1 MRIIVHRLQSGR
13 LEGIC
18 IGCRTAGG
26 VSLVSIIVAFP
37 NRDNAAKIRNLIVR
51 GGMDV
56 TGVCT
61 AGAQALQYAD
71 MADEGIVVCGYK
83 LKDMMYT
90 ELREYL
96 PGDFEMLLVASSD
109 KWTGGAMEGVIG
121 LSMPVK
127 AYDLMNTLEM
137 MHCTIEQRRKRRKL
151 EQKNRNLQQKAV
163 ITRAKEL
170 LMSRN
175 NMSEAE
181 AHRYL
186 QKSSM
191 DSGTNM
197 VETAEMVLMVMA
209 E

>member
-1 MRIIVHRLQSGR
+1 M
-13 LEGIC
+13 
-18 IGCRTAGG
+18 
-26 VSLVSIIVAFP
+26 VSIIVAFS
-37 NRDNAAKIRNLIVR
+37 NKDNAAKIRNLIVR
-51 GGMDV
+51 SGMDV

-61 AGAQALQYAD
+61 AGAQVLQYAD

-90 ELREYL
+90 GLREYL
-96 PGDFEMLLVASSD
+96 PGEFEMLLMASAD
-109 KWTGGAMEGVIG
+109 KWTEGCMDGVIG

-127 AYDLMNTLEM
+127 AYDLINMLETM
-137 MHCTIEQRRKRRKL
+137 IHTIEQRRKKRKSD
-151 EQKNRNLQQKAV
+151 QKNRNSQQKAL
-163 ITRAKEL
+163 ITKAKEL

-175 NMSEAE
+175 GMSEEE

-197 VETAEMVLMVMA
+197 VETAEMILSVMTK
-209 E
+209 

>member
-1 MRIIVHRLQSGR
+1 MVGIIV
-13 LEGIC
+13 
-18 IGCRTAGG
+18 
-26 VSLVSIIVAFP
+26 VFP
-37 NRDNAAKIRNLIVR
+37 NRDNATNIRNLLVR

-61 AGAQALQYAD
+61 TGAQSMHYAD
-71 MADEGIVVCGYK
+71 TVDEGIVICGYK

-96 PGDFEMLLVASSD
+96 PDNFEMLLIASQE
-109 KWTGGAMEGVIG
+109 KWSNGLIEGVVG
-121 LSMPVK
+121 LSMPIKV
-127 AYDLMNTLEM
+127 YDLINTMEM
-137 MHCTIEQRRKRRKL
+137 MLRSIDRRRKKRKL
-151 EQKNRNLQQKAV
+151 QQKNRNPEQQALINK
-163 ITRAKEL
+163 AKEL
-170 LMSRN
+170 LMARN
-175 NMSEAE
+175 NMSEEE

-197 VETAEMVLMVMA
+197 VETAEMVLSIMA